1 MRVGY
6 VREAFWKSRFA
17 SWAWSI
23 AQVGMALALGLWLI
37 SVFTG
42 RGWERVVAL
51 VTQATTVVLTA
62 LNPLLGFSFW
72 LILAPFAP
80 FWNFDLH
87 LGAGVPDLGL
97 VRVGVLS
104 LGFVLL
110 AQVAAGRRRLPPFG
124 WTEIGMLILV
134 GGMAL
139 ATRTA
144 LKGTIFALQTVFDSY
159 VIPLSV
165 YLFARILV
173 TDERRLQWMMHVL
186 FVIVLYVAFIALHE
200 SWTGV
205 MWFYPWGRMGLY
217 TRSLR
222 RVTGL
227 LGNPAYHATI
237 MTVMLPLAI
246 YRYVRA
252 SSRLERVFYLALTGV
267 MLTTVAFL
275 YNRAGYL
282 AALLVMAIMAARFP
296 RWRRIFV
303 LLAVAGLLVL
313 ALSWSRFTQTELYQ
327 RRLNNQASIDA
338 RARAI
343 QAALDL
349 WRESPIFGIGY
360 PNFGL
365 ITLQRGYFVQIDD
378 KWLPA
383 PHNTFFGI
391 LSQAGLI
398 AFSGLVLMLGS
409 MAREIVTRY
418 RQLREGVE
426 GRLTGLWS
434 STLGIDTTPEAES
447 GWAVVALAALVAYVV
462 MILTVDADPAQFS
475 NMVFYTL
482 MGSILGYMAHT
493 HARHPRQ
500 ERT

>member
-1 MRVGY
+1 MGY
-6 VREAFWKSRFA
+6 VRAALWKHRVT
-17 SWAWSI
+17 SWAWK
-23 AQVGMALALGLWLI
+23 AVQVGLVVALGMWLVG
-37 SVFTG
+37 VFTG

-51 VTQATTVVLTA
+51 VTQATAVVLTA

-72 LILAPFAP
+72 FVLAPFAP

-87 LGAGVPDLGL
+87 LGAGIPDLGL

-110 AQVAAGRRRLPPFG
+110 AQIAAGRRQLPPFG
-124 WTEIGMLILV
+124 WTEVGMLTLV

-144 LKGTIFALQTVFDSY
+144 FKGPIFALQTVFDSY
-159 VIPLSV
+159 MIPLSV
-165 YLFARILV
+165 YLFARIMV
-173 TDERRLQWMMHVL
+173 TDEHHLQWVLHVL

-237 MTVMLPLAI
+237 MVVMLPLAI

-252 SSRLERVFYLALTGV
+252 TSRREQVAYLLLTGL

-282 AALLVMAIMAARFP
+282 ATLLVMTLMAIRFP
-296 RWRRIFV
+296 RWRRIFIPI
-303 LLAVAGLLVL
+303 AIAGLVGL
-313 ALSWSRFTQTELYQ
+313 ALFWGRFTQTELYQ

-349 WRESPIFGIGY
+349 WRESPLFGIGY
-360 PNFGL
+360 PNFGI

-398 AFSGLVLMLGS
+398 AFSGLILMLAS

-426 GRLTGLWS
+426 GRLSGLWS
-434 STLGIDTTPEAES
+434 STLGIGTTAEAES
-447 GWAVVALAALVAYVV
+447 GWAVVALASLLAYVV

-482 MGSILGYMAHT
+482 MGSILGFMAHT
-493 HARHPRQ
+493 HARYLQQ

>member
-1 MRVGY
+1 
-6 VREAFWKSRFA
+6 
-17 SWAWSI
+17 
-23 AQVGMALALGLWLI
+23 
-37 SVFTG
+37 
-42 RGWERVVAL
+42 
-51 VTQATTVVLTA
+51 
-62 LNPLLGFSFW
+62 
-72 LILAPFAP
+72 
-80 FWNFDLH
+80 
-87 LGAGVPDLGL
+87 
-97 VRVGVLS
+97 
-104 LGFVLL
+104 
-110 AQVAAGRRRLPPFG
+110 
-124 WTEIGMLILV
+124 
-134 GGMAL
+134 
-139 ATRTA
+139 
-144 LKGTIFALQTVFDSY
+144 
-159 VIPLSV
+159 
-165 YLFARILV
+165 
-173 TDERRLQWMMHVL
+173 
-186 FVIVLYVAFIALHE
+186 
-200 SWTGV
+200 
-205 MWFYPWGRMGLY
+205 
-217 TRSLR
+217 
-222 RVTGL
+222 
-227 LGNPAYHATI
+227 
-237 MTVMLPLAI
+237 MLPLAI

-418 RQLREGVE
+418 RQLREDVE